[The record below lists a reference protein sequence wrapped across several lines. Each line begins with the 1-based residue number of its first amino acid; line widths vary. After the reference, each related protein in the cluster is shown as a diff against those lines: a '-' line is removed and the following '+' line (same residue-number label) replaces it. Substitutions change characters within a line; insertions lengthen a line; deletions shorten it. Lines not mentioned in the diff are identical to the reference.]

1 MNRTVLLLLAL
12 ICLIP
17 RIGAQESASP
27 LTIDQAVQTALTN
40 NLTVRTAREEVSAAR
55 ARIGAAKS
63 GLFPEIQAQE
73 QYTHLSNVPT
83 VTIPSLGPG
92 IPPQEFTFSVKDN
105 TVLTIVTRQS
115 IYTGGRISSQIS
127 RAEAMY
133 DVSVARL
140 GVTEAQVALQTRE
153 AYYGVLLAQSLVKSA
168 GQSLTSARDQLKT
181 ATDRFEVGTAARFDV
196 LRAQTQVSEAEQTLT
211 EARNQVQI
219 SQVALDRVLGL
230 PLDKP
235 LALAEPAA
243 APQLSEDVAALIQT
257 ADKQRGELLAARAQ
271 VAAAESG
278 IRLARSQRLPQ
289 LGLSANYQ
297 NLAIETPAQTNG
309 WTLMVTA
316 SMEIFDGGRARSDIA
331 EAKALKN
338 EASANLQDAS
348 RGVEQD
354 VRQAYLNLQTARQTI
369 DTAKARLA
377 QAQEAYDV
385 ATVRYQAGV
394 GTATEVAD
402 ALSALTA
409 ARTNLDRATFNY
421 STAYARLQRALGNI
435 EY

>member
-1 MNRTVLLLLAL
+1 
-12 ICLIP
+12 
-17 RIGAQESASP
+17 
-27 LTIDQAVQTALTN
+27 
-40 NLTVRTAREEVSAAR
+40 
-55 ARIGAAKS
+55 
-63 GLFPEIQAQE
+63 
-73 QYTHLSNVPT
+73 
-83 VTIPSLGPG
+83 
-92 IPPQEFTFSVKDN
+92 KDN